1 MPTTAVRTRPSPAL
15 GLTLTVMVAL
25 LGITALI
32 TPSAAQSEPTD
43 TTAAPTTAPP
53 TTDPTDATAPPTT
66 DTPATTTTTP
76 ATTVPPAPG
85 PATPSP
91 TTEAASS
98 PRGRPLVVGDSL
110 SYAARNLFPAQW
122 WVRAWPGLA
131 LYQAFPLLTDSHP
144 RGAPCVVI
152 AFGSN
157 DVGHNR
163 SEVQMRS
170 SIDRANGLLAGH
182 PCVLWTTVKVAGVG
196 FYGHGQWV
204 RSAQRWNRLVADHA
218 VGTVLDWNTI
228 AATHPRW
235 FVEDGLHMTLAGR
248 QAYAAFLRDG
258 VMVDR

>member
-1 MPTTAVRTRPSPAL
+1 MPTTSVHTRPSPAL
-15 GLTLTVMVAL
+15 GLALAAMVAL
-25 LGITALI
+25 LGVIALI
-32 TPSAAQSEPTD
+32 TPSAAQSEPTA
-43 TTAAPTTAPP
+43 TTVAPTTAPP
-53 TTDPTDATAPPTT
+53 TTAPTDATAPPTT
-66 DTPATTTTTP
+66 DTPT
-76 ATTVPPAPG
+76 TTVPPAPL
-85 PATPSP
+85 PTPQPS
-91 TTEAASS
+91 TEAPSS

-110 SYAARNLFPAQW
+110 AYGARNLFPVGW

-131 LYQAFPLLTDSHP
+131 LYQAFPLLTDSQP
-144 RGAPCVVI
+144 RGARCVVI

-170 SIDRANGLLAGH
+170 SINRANRLLAGH
-182 PCVLWTTVKVAGVG
+182 PCVLWTTVKVAGIG

-204 RSAQRWNRLVADHA
+204 RSAQRWNRLVTAHA
-218 VGTVLDWNTI
+218 AGTVLDWNAI

-258 VMVDR
+258 VAADQ